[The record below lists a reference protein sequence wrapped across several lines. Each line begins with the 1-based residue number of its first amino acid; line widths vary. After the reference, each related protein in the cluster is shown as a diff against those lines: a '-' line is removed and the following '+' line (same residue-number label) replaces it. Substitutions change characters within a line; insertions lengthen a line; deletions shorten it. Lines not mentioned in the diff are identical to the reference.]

1 LEEHLQREKMKFVIL
16 LSLISV
22 VYSVSFSEVVRE
34 EWEAWKLNYNKS
46 YTTVAEEK
54 FRMKIFM
61 ENKARIARH
70 NKKAHIGEAS
80 YLLKMNHLG
89 DQLHHEVISTRNGYR
104 QGLLK
109 KNGLRSVSSF
119 IMPEHVCMPDA
130 VDWRTKGAVTPVKNQ
145 GSCGSCWAFSATG
158 ALEGQEFRKTGKLI
172 SLSEQNLIDCSE
184 KYGNHGCLGGL
195 MDLAFQYI
203 KENQGIDTEDSY
215 PYEASDHQCRYN
227 KKNSGASDFG
237 FVDIPVGNEEM
248 LKQAVATMGPVSI
261 AIDASKDTF
270 QFYAKGVYHEPRC
283 STEQLD
289 HGVLIV
295 GYGTENGE
303 DYWIVKNSWGTT
315 WGEEGYIKMARNKGN
330 MCGVATAASY
340 PLV

>member
-1 LEEHLQREKMKFVIL
+1 MKLVIL
-16 LSLISV
+16 LSLISA
-22 VYSVSFSEVVRE
+22 VYSVSYSEVVRE

-46 YTTVAEEK
+46 YSTIVEEK
-54 FRMKIFM
+54 FRMKVFM

-70 NKKAHIGEAS
+70 NKKAHVGDAS
-80 YLLKMNHLG
+80 FLLKMNHLG
-89 DQLHHEVISTRNGYR
+89 DQLHNEVISSRNGYR
-104 QGLLK
+104 KGLRK
-109 KNGLRSVSSF
+109 KNGLRSVASF

-158 ALEGQEFRKTGKLI
+158 ALEGQKFRKTGNLI

-184 KYGNHGCLGGL
+184 KYGNNGCQGGL
-195 MDLAFQYI
+195 MDFAFQYI

-215 PYEASDHQCRYN
+215 PYEAKDHQCRYN
-227 KKNSGASDFG
+227 KKNSGASDVG
-237 FVDIPVGNEEM
+237 FVDIPVGDEEM

-261 AIDASKDTF
+261 AIDASQESF
-270 QFYAKGVYHEPRC
+270 QFYAKGVYHEPKC
-283 STEQLD
+283 STEELD

-303 DYWIVKNSWGTT
+303 DYWIVKNSWGAT
-315 WGEEGYIKMARNKGN
+315 WGDEGYLKMTRNKGN

>member
-1 LEEHLQREKMKFVIL
+1 
-16 LSLISV
+16 
-22 VYSVSFSEVVRE
+22 
-34 EWEAWKLNYNKS
+34 
-46 YTTVAEEK
+46 
-54 FRMKIFM
+54 MKIFM

-70 NKKAHIGEAS
+70 NKRAHLGGS
-80 YLLKMNHLG
+80 SFTLKMNHLG
-89 DQLHHEVISTRNGYR
+89 DQLHNEVISTRNGYR

-109 KNGLRSVSSF
+109 KNGLRSVASF

-184 KYGNHGCLGGL
+184 KYGNNGCGGGL
-195 MDLAFQYI
+195 MDFAFQYI
-203 KENQGIDTEDSY
+203 KENKGIDTEDSY
-215 PYEASDHQCRYN
+215 PYEASEHKCRYN
-227 KKNSGASDFG
+227 EKNSGASDYG
-237 FVDIPVGNEEM
+237 FVDIPEGDEEM

-261 AIDASKDTF
+261 AIDASHQSF
-270 QFYAKGVYHEPRC
+270 QFYAKGIYNEDNC
-283 STEQLD
+283 SSKELD
-289 HGVLIV
+289 HGVLVV

-303 DYWIVKNSWGTT
+303 DYWIVKNSWDTT
-315 WGEEGYIKMARNKGN
+315 WGDEGFMKMARNKGN
-330 MCGVATAASY
+330 MCGVATKASY